1 MDHGTH
7 DPRADDPRLEPSEAH
22 QECASSKSRRES
34 KQCCRSQKIQVIGE
48 PIPAEV
54 QRDAQPECIGAEA
67 TENQAFE
74 GGTADH
80 NPVEKPSRR
89 NISVAQSAAIV

>member
-1 MDHGTH
+1 MILAPTILASNH
-7 DPRADDPRLEPSEAH
+7 RKLMMI
-22 QECASSKSRRES
+22 CASSKSRRES
-34 KQCCRSQKIQVIGE
+34 KQCCRSQKIQVI
-48 PIPAEV
+48 AERVHAAV

-80 NPVEKPSRR
+80 NPVEKPG
-89 NISVAQSAAIV
+89 